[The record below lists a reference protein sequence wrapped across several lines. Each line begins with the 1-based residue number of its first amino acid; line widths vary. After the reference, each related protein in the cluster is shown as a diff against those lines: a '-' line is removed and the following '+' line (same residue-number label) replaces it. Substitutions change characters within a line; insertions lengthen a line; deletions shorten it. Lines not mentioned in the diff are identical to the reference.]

1 MLESRR
7 ESEKKRRC
15 LILCLF
21 LSFKLFFPRGP
32 GKWTDNYSFFLYILS
47 IFRGWGNSEAFY
59 IAMYLHTSI
68 LVSKVSLK
76 IKADVPMF
84 TFLTYCMFGSLFL
97 FVINCSKTPF

>member
-21 LSFKLFFPRGP
+21 LSFKLFFPRVQVNGLIIMA
-32 GKWTDNYSFFLYILS
+32 FLYILS

-84 TFLTYCMFGSLFL
+84 TILTYCMFGSLFL
-97 FVINCSKTPF
+97 FVINCSKTPL